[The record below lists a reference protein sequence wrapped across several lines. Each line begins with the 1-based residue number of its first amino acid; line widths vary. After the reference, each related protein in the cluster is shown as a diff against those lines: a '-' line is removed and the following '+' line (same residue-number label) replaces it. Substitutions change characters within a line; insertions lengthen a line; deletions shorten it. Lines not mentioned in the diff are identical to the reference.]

1 MSLHPT
7 EPARWPSQ
15 TREAEAHRRRMIAYG
30 RWEPYVDATRA
41 REHVQNLLAANMGP
55 VQIAKVSGV
64 PHGAISKLLYGD
76 YARGMAPSKRIR
88 RETEAKLLAVEAT
101 VDTLAD
107 AALMPS
113 LGTVRRIQALHALG
127 WPLSEVARR
136 IGVHRASLDRTLKA
150 AQVQAGTARRVRGVY
165 EELCMTPGPSLR
177 ARKSAAEKRWKPPL
191 WWDDIDTD
199 FTLDKRVRQG
209 RAGGGAA

>member
-1 MSLHPT
+1 MSYHPT
-7 EPARWPSQ
+7 DPARWPSQ
-15 TREAEAHRRRMIAYG
+15 TVEGAAHRRRMIAYG

-41 REHVQNLLAANMGP
+41 REHVQSLLAANMGP

-76 YARGMAPSKRIR
+76 YGRGMAPSKRIR
-88 RETEAKLLAVEAT
+88 RETETKLLAVEAT

-107 AALMPS
+107 AALMPA

-127 WPLSEVARR
+127 WPLSEIARR
-136 IGVHRASLDRTLKA
+136 IGVYRASLDRTLKA
-150 AQVQAGTARRVRGVY
+150 AQVQAGTARRVRDLY

-177 ARKSAAEKRWKPPL
+177 ARKHALEKGWKPPL
-191 WWDDIDTD
+191 WWDDIDSD
-199 FTLDKRVRQG
+199 FTVDKRVRQG